1 MIAVFALH
9 HIAQKITSIDGDVLP
24 LDWMPFVC
32 SSAELSHDNIDISGF
47 CHHIAH
53 AGDLP
58 SECSEWIAQCD
69 KRCHKT
75 ICNAEAPNAGSDG
88 DAHALSDKPICNAE
102 ATNAGNDGDAHALS
116 DNSICGP
123 SATNRD
129 DIDAEFHSHISGDSS
144 IKCKNDRTPSNAI
157 HIYRPQSLASW
168 WRLLDAPNH
177 PFIEALE
184 SWNRSPFARKF
195 LTRRF
200 EIDLTTPRV
209 MGIWNVTPDSFSS
222 FCEEGDA
229 ASLAH
234 GEKILAQ
241 GAEILDIGAE
251 STGPRG
257 GTAIDD
263 DEEQMRLRVPLS
275 WAAGRQVPISLDT
288 RHIAT
293 MKWAIDGD
301 FIDIVNDVALSNRV
315 TTQRDGAV
323 FDIIRDSRCGYI
335 AMAYEPHDAPELDF
349 ATCIRRIT
357 HQLADRLAMA
367 WAARCD
373 MRQIVVDPGIGF
385 GKGLSNDLRL
395 ITESMKFLSILGRP
409 VLIAHSRKRCIARA
423 TGLPIESLDTATAIA
438 SGLSFALGA
447 AIVRVHAPQLS
458 RQALMMSQVRWSRHD

>member
-1 MIAVFALH
+1 
-9 HIAQKITSIDGDVLP
+9 
-24 LDWMPFVC
+24 MPFVC

-184 SWNRSPFARKF
+184 SWNRGPFARKF

-357 HQLADRLAMA
+357 HQLADRIAMA

-373 MRQIVVDPGIGF
+373 MRQIVIDPGIGF

>member
-88 DAHALSDKPICNAE
+88 DAHALSNKPICNAE

-357 HQLADRLAMA
+357 HQLADRIAMA

-373 MRQIVVDPGIGF
+373 MRQIVIDPGIGF

>member
-1 MIAVFALH
+1 
-9 HIAQKITSIDGDVLP
+9 
-24 LDWMPFVC
+24 MPFVC

-53 AGDLP
+53 VADLP
-58 SECSEWIAQCD
+58 SDCSEWIAQCD

-88 DAHALSDKPICNAE
+88 DAHALSNKPICNAE

-263 DEEQMRLRVPLS
+263 DEEQMRLRAPLS

-357 HQLADRLAMA
+357 HQLADRIAMA

-373 MRQIVVDPGIGF
+373 MRQIVIDPGIGF

>member
-1 MIAVFALH
+1 
-9 HIAQKITSIDGDVLP
+9 
-24 LDWMPFVC
+24 MPFVC

-53 AGDLP
+53 VADLP
-58 SECSEWIAQCD
+58 SDCSEWIAQCD

-75 ICNAEAPNAGSDG
+75 ICNASAPNAGSDG
-88 DAHALSDKPICNAE
+88 DAHALSDNSICSTE

-116 DNSICGP
+116 DKAIC
-123 SATNRD
+123 STEATNRD

-373 MRQIVVDPGIGF
+373 MRQIVIDPGIGF

>member
-1 MIAVFALH
+1 
-9 HIAQKITSIDGDVLP
+9 
-24 LDWMPFVC
+24 MPFVC

-53 AGDLP
+53 VADLP
-58 SECSEWIAQCD
+58 SDCSEWIAQCD

-75 ICNAEAPNAGSDG
+75 ICNASAPNAGSDG
-88 DAHALSDKPICNAE
+88 DAHALSDKAICSTE

-144 IKCKNDRTPSNAI
+144 IKCKNNRTPSNAI

-168 WRLLDAPNH
+168 WRLLDDPNH

>member
-53 AGDLP
+53 VADLP
-58 SECSEWIAQCD
+58 SDCSEWIAQCD

-75 ICNAEAPNAGSDG
+75 ICNASAPNAGSDG
-88 DAHALSDKPICNAE
+88 DAHALSDKA
-102 ATNAGNDGDAHALS
+102 
-116 DNSICGP
+116 ICGP

-251 STGPRG
+251 STRPR

-263 DEEQMRLRVPLS
+263 DEEQMRLRAPLS

-373 MRQIVVDPGIGF
+373 MRQIVVGF

>member
-53 AGDLP
+53 VADLP
-58 SECSEWIAQCD
+58 SDCSEWIAQCD

-75 ICNAEAPNAGSDG
+75 ICST
-88 DAHALSDKPICNAE
+88 E

-357 HQLADRLAMA
+357 HQLADRIAMA

-373 MRQIVVDPGIGF
+373 MRQIVIDPGIGF

>member
-1 MIAVFALH
+1 
-9 HIAQKITSIDGDVLP
+9 
-24 LDWMPFVC
+24 MPFVC

-58 SECSEWIAQCD
+58 SDCSEWIAQCD

-75 ICNAEAPNAGSDG
+75 ICST
-88 DAHALSDKPICNAE
+88 E

-116 DNSICGP
+116 DNSICSTEATNAGNDGDAHAL
-123 SATNRD
+123 SDNSICSTEATNRD

-357 HQLADRLAMA
+357 HQLADRIAMA

-373 MRQIVVDPGIGF
+373 MRQIVIDPGIGF

>member
-1 MIAVFALH
+1 
-9 HIAQKITSIDGDVLP
+9 
-24 LDWMPFVC
+24 MPFVC

-75 ICNAEAPNAGSDG
+75 ICNAEATNAGNDG

-357 HQLADRLAMA
+357 HQLADRIAMA

-373 MRQIVVDPGIGF
+373 MRQIVIDPGIGF

>member
-168 WRLLDAPNH
+168 WRLLDDPNH

-357 HQLADRLAMA
+357 HQLADRIAMA

-373 MRQIVVDPGIGF
+373 MRQIVIDPGIGF

>member
-184 SWNRSPFARKF
+184 SWNRGPFARKF

-357 HQLADRLAMA
+357 HQLADRIAMA

-373 MRQIVVDPGIGF
+373 MRQIVIDPGIGF

>member
-357 HQLADRLAMA
+357 HQLADRIAMA

-373 MRQIVVDPGIGF
+373 MRQIVIDPGIGF

>member
-53 AGDLP
+53 VADLP
-58 SECSEWIAQCD
+58 SDCSEWIAQCD

-75 ICNAEAPNAGSDG
+75 ICNASAPNAGSDG
-88 DAHALSDKPICNAE
+88 DAHALSDNSICSTE

-116 DNSICGP
+116 DKAIC
-123 SATNRD
+123 STEATNRD

-373 MRQIVVDPGIGF
+373 MRQIVIDPGIGF

>member
-53 AGDLP
+53 VADLP
-58 SECSEWIAQCD
+58 SDCSEWIAQCD

-75 ICNAEAPNAGSDG
+75 ICNASAPNAGSDG
-88 DAHALSDKPICNAE
+88 DAHALSDKA
-102 ATNAGNDGDAHALS
+102 
-116 DNSICGP
+116 ICGP

-209 MGIWNVTPDSFSS
+209 MGIWNTPDSFSS

-251 STGPRG
+251 STRPR

-263 DEEQMRLRVPLS
+263 DEEQMRLRAPLS

>member
-1 MIAVFALH
+1 
-9 HIAQKITSIDGDVLP
+9 
-24 LDWMPFVC
+24 MPFVC

-357 HQLADRLAMA
+357 HQLADRIAMA

-373 MRQIVVDPGIGF
+373 MRQIVIDPGIGF

>member
-53 AGDLP
+53 VADLP
-58 SECSEWIAQCD
+58 SDCSEWIAQCD

-75 ICNAEAPNAGSDG
+75 ICNASAPNAGSDG
-88 DAHALSDKPICNAE
+88 DAHALSDKAICSTE
-102 ATNAGNDGDAHALS
+102 ATNAGSDGDAHALS
-116 DNSICGP
+116 DNSIC
-123 SATNRD
+123 STEATNRD

-251 STGPRG
+251 STRPR

-263 DEEQMRLRVPLS
+263 DEEQMRLRAPLS